1 MPERVRSATA
11 VVRTPDGWTLQL
23 RRALRGGRAAAGPP
37 VLLVHGYGMNASIFG
52 FHPRGPSFLEHLY
65 EAGLDPWTVDLRG
78 TSTSI
83 GPSQTPVGP
92 SRAAS
97 GPSRAAPDPSQTPVG
112 PSRAASGP
120 SRAASGPS
128 RAVTLE
134 EQAHIDL
141 PAVLG
146 HIAAATGSER
156 VHAIGCSLGGA
167 LLYAHVGRDADHRVD
182 RLVTMGSPLVWQDL
196 SLPLRVFKRLGHVLG
211 AVPLR
216 GTRSAARA
224 ALPILARVAPDL
236 LAFYLNPR
244 LTFTGPAGALA
255 ATVEDP
261 QPHINQAL
269 AAWMN
274 TGHLTL
280 DGHDVTAGLA
290 SFARPLMVVLA
301 EGDGVVPPAASA
313 AAATAT
319 AGPTRLLRVTHPE
332 HRVSHVDLFIG
343 DHVHDAVYAPVAAW
357 LTAPQPA

>member
-23 RRALRGGRAAAGPP
+23 RRALRAGRPADGPP

-65 EAGLDPWTVDLRG
+65 DAGLDPWTVDLRG
-78 TSTSI
+78 TSTAI
-83 GPSQTPVGP
+83 GPAR
-92 SRAAS
+92 RA
-97 GPSRAAPDPSQTPVG
+97 
-112 PSRAASGP
+112 
-120 SRAASGPS
+120 
-128 RAVTLE
+128 AVTLDD
-134 EQAHIDL
+134 QAHVDL
-141 PAVLG
+141 PAVLE
-146 HIAAATGSER
+146 HIAAASGAAR

-196 SLPLRVFKRLGHVLG
+196 GLPLRAFKRVGHVLG

-216 GTRSAARA
+216 GTRAAARA

-236 LAFYLNPR
+236 LSFYLNPR

-261 QPHINQAL
+261 QPRINQAL
-269 AAWMN
+269 ARWMN
-274 TGHLTL
+274 TGHLML
-280 DGHDVTAGLA
+280 GDHDVTAGLA
-290 SFARPLMVVLA
+290 SFARPLLVVLA

-357 LTAPQPA
+357 LNAPMT